1 MKRLLITGLL
11 LGIAALLALAAW
23 VAVRS
28 ARYIASEVYPP
39 RRPVDRP
46 PEDAVFAGLRD
57 VAFNDR
63 TGLQLKGWYLPPKNG
78 ALVVLVHGLTGNR
91 TQLLP
96 EARFLAEAGYGLVLF
111 DLGAHGQSAGTVSTY
126 GDREATQVV
135 GALDFAA
142 LQPEVEAGRIGALGF
157 SLGGYSVLKAAAGD
171 PRFKA
176 VVVEAAAV
184 APAQALQDELGHW
197 GPLGLWPALEVMR
210 RAGVDVNAVQP
221 ARDMAAL
228 TQRPVL
234 LIAGTEDPWVPESSL
249 EDLLRQG
256 QGPWEKWR
264 VPGAG
269 HGDYLQ
275 AAPEEYPRRVLAFF
289 SRFL

>member
-1 MKRLLITGLL
+1 MKRGLITGLV
-11 LGIAALLALAAW
+11 LGGVALLALAAW

-39 RRPVDRP
+39 RRPVERP
-46 PEDAVFAGLRD
+46 PDDAVFAGLRD
-57 VAFNDR
+57 VAFQDR
-63 TGLQLKGWYLPPKNG
+63 DGLQLKGWYLPPKNG
-78 ALVVLVHGLTGNR
+78 ALVILVHGLSGNR

-96 EARFLAEAGYGLVLF
+96 EARFLAQAGYGLVLF
-111 DLGAHGQSAGTVSTY
+111 DLAAHGESAGTVSTY
-126 GDREATQVV
+126 GDREAGQVMAAV
-135 GALDFAA
+135 DFAA
-142 LQPEVEAGRIGALGF
+142 RQPEVDTLRIGALGF

-171 PRFKA
+171 PRLKA

-197 GPLGLWPALEVMR
+197 GPLGLWPALTVMK

-228 TQRPVL
+228 GDRPVL
-234 LIAGTEDPWVPESSL
+234 LVAGTDDPWVPDAAL
-249 EDLLRQG
+249 DHLLG
-256 QGPWEKWR
+256 QAKGPWEKWR
-264 VPGAG
+264 VPGTG
-269 HGDYLQ
+269 HGDYLR
-275 AAPEEYPRRVLAFF
+275 AAPDEYPRRVLAFF